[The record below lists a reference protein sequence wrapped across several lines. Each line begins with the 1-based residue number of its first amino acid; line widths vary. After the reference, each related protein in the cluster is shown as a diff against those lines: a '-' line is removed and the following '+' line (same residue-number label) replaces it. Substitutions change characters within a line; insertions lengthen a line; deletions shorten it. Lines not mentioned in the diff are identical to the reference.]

1 MKKDKKIP
9 NKVKYN
15 FAYDFVKVTG
25 AIPALLWVRPKI
37 IRLGEN
43 SKKVKGGVLI
53 VSNHV
58 TYIDPIILHCVFLNR
73 RLYSVAT
80 KDICKTKIRKLF
92 FSVANCLIIDKEKFA
107 MSSLRQ
113 ICDVLKQEKA
123 VVIFPESTV
132 NEEDNV
138 KAYKSG
144 CVLMALLAKKPI
156 LPVCIIKRK
165 TWFNST
171 KVVIGEPIDVSAMC
185 SAVPTMEELDA
196 ITKMLQQKEQEMLD
210 TYKDK

>member
-58 TYIDPIILHCVFLNR
+58 TYIDPIILHCAFLNR

-80 KDICKTKIRKLF
+80 KDICKTKLRKFF
-92 FSVANCLIIDKEKFA
+92 FSIANP
-107 MSSLRQ
+107 
-113 ICDVLKQEKA
+113 V
-123 VVIFPESTV
+123 
-132 NEEDNV
+132 
-138 KAYKSG
+138 
-144 CVLMALLAKKPI
+144 
-156 LPVCIIKRK
+156 PVCKKRCCLQK
-165 TWFNST
+165 
-171 KVVIGEPIDVSAMC
+171 IDREEAG
-185 SAVPTMEELDA
+185 SAV
-196 ITKMLQQKEQEMLD
+196 
-210 TYKDK
+210 